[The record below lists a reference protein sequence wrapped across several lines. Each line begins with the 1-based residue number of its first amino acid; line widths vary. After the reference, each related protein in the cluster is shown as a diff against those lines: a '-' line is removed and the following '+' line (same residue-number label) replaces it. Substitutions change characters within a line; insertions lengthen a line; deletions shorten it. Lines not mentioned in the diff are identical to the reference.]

1 MPEEFDPF
9 GTDKTPMGGLPP
21 YTGVVTSAEF
31 LVSED
36 YNADALLLEFE
47 LELTGLVD
55 SDDDPPFDTRKV
67 SFSCGKEW
75 ESLDGGATAVHESGV
90 PQQFN
95 TNTRVGILIDRA
107 FYDASSDEDP
117 PTFGGDPE
125 GEAVDGLGLR
135 QHFIDGGHTPFDSAG
150 WVGLE
155 LGFHTEKRD
164 YGKKIG
170 VISFDMPFMVVGAE
184 EEKPKPKGK
193 PKKAAAAKKPA
204 AKKAGGRTRKAK
216 AKAEPEAE
224 VAVEPI
230 DMEAAKEAVL
240 DADGTNAAED
250 FAEFVAAAYA
260 VVNELGLNPEAGG
273 YNTLMEWVDDEDDGA
288 WSEYE

>member
-9 GTDKTPMGGLPP
+9 ATDKTPMGGLPP

-31 LVSED
+31 LVSEE

-55 SDDDPPFDTRKV
+55 SDDPPPFDTRKV

-107 FYDASSDEDP
+107 FYDPNSNEEP
-117 PTFGGDPE
+117 PTFGGDAD
-125 GEAVDGLGLR
+125 GEVVESLGLR
-135 QHFIDGGHTPFDSAG
+135 QHFIDGGFTPFDAAG

-155 LGFHTEKRD
+155 MAFRTETHD

-170 VISFDMPFMVVGAE
+170 VIKFDMPYKVLNAGGE
-184 EEKPKPKGK
+184 EAAPEKAAPKKKGPAK
-193 PKKAAAAKKPA
+193 KKAA
-204 AKKAGGRTRKAK
+204 GRTRKAK
-216 AKAEPEAE
+216 AKEEEADAEPLDLEAT
-224 VAVEPI
+224 
-230 DMEAAKEAVL
+230 KEAVL
-240 DADGTNAAED
+240 DADGTNAAEE
-250 FAEFVAAAYA
+250 FAEFVTAAYA
-260 VVNELGLNPEAGG
+260 VVNEMKLNPEAEG
-273 YNTLMEWVDDEDDGA
+273 YAELMAWVEDEDEGA